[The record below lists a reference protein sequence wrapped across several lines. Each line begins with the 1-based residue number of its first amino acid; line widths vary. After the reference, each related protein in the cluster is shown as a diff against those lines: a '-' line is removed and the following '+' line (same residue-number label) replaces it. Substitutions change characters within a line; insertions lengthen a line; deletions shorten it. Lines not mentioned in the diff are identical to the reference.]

1 MIFEQVQDL
10 VGVLNSGGNNILL
23 PPFNSLGGMLPL
35 VLPFLRL
42 HFERLFVVRV
52 NCGGISD
59 GLGSVG
65 DGECSVGY
73 GGPNCLSFGRDE
85 APEDIG
91 SDGWSRCV
99 FVSVASISSVSRC
112 NFFLNVISAGS
123 DKLG

>member
-1 MIFEQVQDL
+1 M
-10 VGVLNSGGNNILL
+10 LNSGRHTIIF
-23 PPFNSLGGMLPL
+23 PPFGSLSAGVPP

-42 HFERLFVVRV
+42 HFERLFFVRV